1 MNAADDESAYR
12 DFLALV
18 QERREMR
25 RDPERVSALEL
36 SANHYFDVAEE
47 FEATARQALDDARRR
62 AYIESAAIVRELAN
76 RTAARVD
83 ALKRIQD
90 EPGGDLEK

>member
-1 MNAADDESAYR
+1 MTAADDESAYR
-12 DFLALV
+12 DFLALL

-47 FEATARQALDDARRR
+47 FEATARQALDDATRR
-62 AYIESAAIVRELAN
+62 AYIQSAAVVRALAE

-83 ALKRIQD
+83 ALKRTQA